1 MRFLADM
8 GMSPS
13 TVAAL
18 RQAGHDAVH
27 LRDEGLQRLSDELI
41 FEKARQEDRVV
52 LTFDL
57 DFAGIVARTR
67 ASLPS
72 GILFRLRTARPDQ
85 VTALLFRVLPEIENR
100 LSAGAVVTI
109 EPAGYRLGPMPFPA
123 PGTDRIERP

>member
-8 GMSPS
+8 GVSPL

-27 LRDEGLQRLSDELI
+27 LRDDGLQRLSDELI

-57 DFAGIVARTR
+57 DFAEIVARTR

-72 GILFRLRTARPDQ
+72 VILFRLRTARPDQ

-100 LSAGAVVTI
+100 LSGGAVVTI
-109 EPAGYRLGPMPFPA
+109 EPAGYRWRPMPF
-123 PGTDRIERP
+123 TDPDTD

>member
-8 GMSPS
+8 GVSPS
-13 TVAAL
+13 TVAAP

-27 LRDEGLQRLSDELI
+27 LRDEGLQRLTDELV

-57 DFAGIVARTR
+57 DFAEIVARTR
-67 ASLPS
+67 ASLP
-72 GILFRLRTARPDQ
+72 GVILFRLRTARPDH

-100 LSAGAVVTI
+100 LSGGAVVTI
-109 EPAGYRLGPMPFPA
+109 EPAGYRWRPMPF
-123 PGTDRIERP
+123 TDPDTD

>member
-8 GMSPS
+8 GLSPS
-13 TVAAL
+13 TVAPL

-57 DFAGIVARTR
+57 DFAEIVARTC

-72 GILFRLRTARPDQ
+72 VILFRLRTARPDQ

-100 LSAGAVVTI
+100 LSDGAVVTI
-109 EPAGYRLGPMPFPA
+109 EPAGYRWRPMPF
-123 PGTDRIERP
+123 TDPDTD